1 MNNNKTVF
9 FVIGVLLVIL
19 GAFMLIPF
27 IVQFIYGEINGAFLS
42 SASVT
47 AFIGVLLIL
56 TNLEEN
62 RKLNLQQAF
71 LLTTLSWLSI
81 AIFGCIPF
89 LLSNLDLSLVD
100 SFFESMSGITTTGST
115 IISNLD
121 NAPKDILIWR
131 AILQWLGGIGVIVM
145 AITILPLLNVGGM
158 QLFKSDQ
165 SSDTTEKILP
175 KTREITLVVSIIYLV
190 LTFACAITY
199 WFVGMNMFDSI
210 AHSMTTIATGGFS
223 TYSDSIGHFHNP
235 KIEITSIIFIILGSL
250 PFIAYLKFI
259 KGDKKIF
266 FKDAQI
272 KGLIYILII
281 SVFLMF
287 LYLIVN
293 NSNEYTFLENLRIST
308 FNVVSVLSGTGYVT
322 SDFSSWGKFPLIFF
336 LFLMF
341 IGGCA
346 GSTTCGIKIFRFQ
359 ILGHFVVNQI
369 KKLVYPHGV
378 FSIKYNNEKI
388 SNTFIYSIITFIF
401 LYFFIFFIL
410 AALLSINGL
419 DFITAISGSASA
431 ISNVG
436 PGLGEIIGPD
446 GNFSDLPDFS
456 KLSLSFGML
465 LGRLELFAVLVLF
478 FPSFWKN

>member
-1 MNNNKTVF
+1 MNNNKIVF
-9 FVIGVLLVIL
+9 FAIGVLLIIL

-27 IVQFIYGEINGAFLS
+27 FVQFIYNEENNSFLS

-47 AFIGVLLIL
+47 AFIGILLIL
-56 TNLEEN
+56 TNREEN

-89 LLSNLDLSLVD
+89 LLSNLNLSFVD

-115 IISNLD
+115 IIASLD
-121 NAPKDILIWR
+121 NAPKSVLIWR
-131 AILQWLGGIGVIVM
+131 AILQWLGGIGIIVM
-145 AITILPLLNVGGM
+145 AITILPLLNIGGM
-158 QLFKSDQ
+158 QLFRME
-165 SSDTTEKILP
+165 SSDNTEKILP
-175 KTREITLVVSIIYLV
+175 RTREVTLIISIIYLV
-190 LTFACAITY
+190 LTFACGTAY
-199 WFVGMNMFDSI
+199 WLVGMNIFDSI

-223 TYSDSIGHFHNP
+223 TYSASIGYFQNP
-235 KIEITSIIFIILGSL
+235 KIEIVSIIFIILGSV

-259 KGDKKIF
+259 KGDQKVF
-266 FKDAQI
+266 FKDVQI

-281 SVFLMF
+281 SVLLMF
-287 LYLIVN
+287 LYLLL
-293 NSNEYTFLENLRIST
+293 SNKEYSFANNLRIST
-308 FNVVSVLSGTGYVT
+308 FNIVSILSGTGYVT
-322 SDFSSWGKFPLIFF
+322 SDFSLWGKFPLIFF

-346 GSTTCGIKIFRFQ
+346 GSTTCGIKIFRLQ
-359 ILGHFVVNQI
+359 ILGHFVLNQI
-369 KKLVYPHGV
+369 KKMVYPHGV
-378 FSIKYNNEKI
+378 FPLRYNNEKI
-388 SNTFIYSIITFIF
+388 SNPFIYSIMTFIF

-410 AALLSINGL
+410 AALLSLDGL
-419 DFITAISGSASA
+419 DFVSAISGSATA

-436 PGLGEIIGPD
+436 PGLGEMIGPN
-446 GNFSDLPDFS
+446 GNFSDLPNFS
-456 KLSLSFGML
+456 KLSLSLGML

>member
-1 MNNNKTVF
+1 
-9 FVIGVLLVIL
+9 
-19 GAFMLIPF
+19 MLIPF
-27 IVQFIYGEINGAFLS
+27 FVQFIYDEKNSTFLS

-47 AFIGVLLIL
+47 AFIGILLVL

-81 AIFGCIPF
+81 AIFGSIPF
-89 LLSNLDLSLVD
+89 LLSDLNLSYVD
-100 SFFESMSGITTTGST
+100 AFFESMSGITTTGST
-115 IISNLD
+115 VITNLD
-121 NAPKDILIWR
+121 DVSKSILIWR

-158 QLFKSDQ
+158 QLFRME

-175 KTREITLVVSIIYLV
+175 KTREITLIISIIYLA
-190 LTFACAITY
+190 LTFACGISY
-199 WFVGMNMFDSI
+199 WTAGMNIFDSI

-223 TYSDSIGHFHNP
+223 TYSDSIGYFKNP
-235 KIEITSIIFIILGSL
+235 KIEIISIIFIVLGSM
-250 PFIAYLKFI
+250 PFIAYLKFV
-259 KGDKKIF
+259 KGDKKVF
-266 FKDAQI
+266 LKDTQI
-272 KGLIYILII
+272 KGLVYILII
-281 SVFLMF
+281 SVLLMF
-287 LYLIVN
+287 FYLML
-293 NSNEYTFLENLRIST
+293 SNKDYSFSENLRIST
-308 FNVVSVLSGTGYVT
+308 FNVVSILSGTGYVT
-322 SDFSSWGKFPLIFF
+322 TDFSLWGKFPLVFF

-341 IGGCA
+341 VGGCA

-359 ILGHFVVNQI
+359 ILGHFIINQI

-378 FSIKYNNEKI
+378 FSTKYNNEKI
-388 SNTFIYSIITFIF
+388 SNTFIYSIMTFVF

-436 PGLGEIIGPD
+436 PGLGDVIGPN
-446 GNFSDLPDFS
+446 GNFSDLPNFS
-456 KLSLSFGML
+456 KLSLSLGML

>member
-1 MNNNKTVF
+1 MNNSKTVF
-9 FVIGVLLVIL
+9 FATGVLLIIL

-27 IVQFIYGEINGAFLS
+27 FVQFIYDERNNTFIS
-42 SASVT
+42 SALIT
-47 AFIGVLLIL
+47 AFIGTLLVL

-71 LLTTLSWLSI
+71 LLTVLSWLSI
-81 AIFGCIPF
+81 AIFGCLPF
-89 LLSNLDLSLVD
+89 LFSSLNLSVVD

-115 IISNLD
+115 IIINLD
-121 NAPKDILIWR
+121 NAPKSILIWR
-131 AILQWLGGIGVIVM
+131 SILQWLGGIGIIVM
-145 AITILPLLNVGGM
+145 AITVLPLLNIGGM
-158 QLFKSDQ
+158 QLFRME

-175 KTREITLVVSIIYLV
+175 KTREVTLIISTIYLF
-190 LTFACAITY
+190 LTLACGFAY
-199 WFVGMNMFDSI
+199 WTVGMNIFDSI
-210 AHSMTTIATGGFS
+210 AHAMTTIATGGFS
-223 TYSDSIGHFHNP
+223 TYSESIGYFKNP
-235 KIEITSIIFIILGSL
+235 KIEIISIIFIVLGSL
-250 PFIAYLKFI
+250 PFIAYLKFL

-266 FKDAQI
+266 YTDVQI
-272 KGLIYILII
+272 KGLIYILLISVLLMFFYLII
-281 SVFLMF
+281 SNQEYSFLD
-287 LYLIVN
+287 
-293 NSNEYTFLENLRIST
+293 NLRISA

-322 SDFSSWGKFPLIFF
+322 ADFSAWGKFPLIFF

-341 IGGCA
+341 VGGCA

-359 ILGHFVVNQI
+359 ILGHFILNQI

-378 FSIKYNNEKI
+378 FVMKYNKQKI

-401 LYFFIFFIL
+401 IYFFIFFVL
-410 AALLSINGL
+410 AALLSLNGL

-436 PGLGEIIGPD
+436 PGLGDIIGPD

>member
-1 MNNNKTVF
+1 MNSNKTVF
-9 FVIGVLLVIL
+9 FAIGVLLVIL

-27 IVQFIYGEINGAFLS
+27 FVQFIYDEKNNTFLS
-42 SASVT
+42 AASVT
-47 AFIGVLLIL
+47 AFIGILLVL

-62 RKLNLQQAF
+62 KKLNLQQAF

-89 LLSNLDLSLVD
+89 LLSELNLSFVD
-100 SFFESMSGITTTGST
+100 AFFESMSGITTTGST
-115 IISNLD
+115 IITNLD
-121 NAPKDILIWR
+121 NTPKSILIWR
-131 AILQWLGGIGVIVM
+131 AILQWLVGIGIIVM
-145 AITILPLLNVGGM
+145 AITILPLLNIGGM
-158 QLFKSDQ
+158 QLFRME

-175 KTREITLVVSIIYLV
+175 RTREVTLIISIIYLV
-190 LTFACAITY
+190 LTFACGISY
-199 WFVGMNMFDSI
+199 WAVGMSIFDSI

-223 TYSDSIGHFHNP
+223 TYSDSIGYFQNP
-235 KIEITSIIFIILGSL
+235 KIEIIAIIFIILGSI

-259 KGDKKIF
+259 KGDKKVF
-266 FKDAQI
+266 LKDTQI
-272 KGLIYILII
+272 KGLVYILII
-281 SVFLMF
+281 SVLLMF
-287 LYLIVN
+287 FYLTLSN
-293 NSNEYTFLENLRIST
+293 NEYSFSENLRIST
-308 FNVVSVLSGTGYVT
+308 FNVVSILSGTGYVT
-322 SDFSSWGKFPLIFF
+322 ADFSTWGKFPQIFF

-359 ILGHFVVNQI
+359 ILGRFIINQI
-369 KKLVYPHGV
+369 KKLVYPHGI

-401 LYFFIFFIL
+401 IYFFIFFIL
-410 AALLSINGL
+410 AALLSLNGL
-419 DFITAISGSASA
+419 DFITSLSGSASA

-436 PGLGEIIGPD
+436 PGLGDVIGPN
-446 GNFSDLPDFS
+446 GNYSYLPSFS
-456 KLSLSFGML
+456 KLILSFGML

>member
-9 FVIGVLLVIL
+9 FSIGVLLIIL
-19 GAFMLIPF
+19 GTFMLIPF
-27 IVQFIYGEINGAFLS
+27 FVQFLYDEKSNTFLS

-47 AFIGVLLIL
+47 AFIGILLVL

-89 LLSNLDLSLVD
+89 LLSNLNLSYVD
-100 SFFESMSGITTTGST
+100 AFFESMSGITTTGST
-115 IISNLD
+115 IITNLD
-121 NAPKDILIWR
+121 AAPKSVLIWR
-131 AILQWLGGIGVIVM
+131 SILQWLGGIGIIVM
-145 AITILPLLNVGGM
+145 AITILPLLNIGGM
-158 QLFKSDQ
+158 QLFRMEN
-165 SSDTTEKILP
+165 SDTTEKILP
-175 KTREITLVVSIIYLV
+175 RTRKVTLIISAIYLF
-190 LTFACAITY
+190 LTFACGISY
-199 WFVGMNMFDSI
+199 WFVGMNVFDSI
-210 AHSMTTIATGGFS
+210 AHAMTTIATGGFS
-223 TYSDSIGHFHNP
+223 TYSSSIGYFENP
-235 KIEITSIIFIILGSL
+235 KIEVVAIIFIISGSI
-250 PFIAYLKFI
+250 PFISYLKFV

-266 FKDAQI
+266 FKDSQI
-272 KGLIYILII
+272 KGLFYILII
-281 SVFLMF
+281 SILLMF
-287 LYLIVN
+287 LYLILSGGKHN
-293 NSNEYTFLENLRIST
+293 FLDNLRISA

-322 SDFSSWGKFPLIFF
+322 ADFSSWGKFPLIFF

-359 ILGHFVVNQI
+359 ILGHFILNQI
-369 KKLVYPHGV
+369 KKLVYPRGV

-388 SNTFIYSIITFIF
+388 SNSFIYSIITFVF

-436 PGLGEIIGPD
+436 PGLGDVIGPD
-446 GNFSDLPDFS
+446 GNFSNLPTFS